1 MKQLAILR
9 DGVAMLLATVMLVS
23 SASAQTSA
31 PKGQSETIKVH
42 GHWTIVVKNP
52 DGSVASHREFENALF
67 QGDGDVVLAAILSR
81 TSSTGMWAIELDGP
95 TAAKPCNN
103 GTSGV
108 QCEIL
113 EPNGNLISGEEAF
126 ENLTMQ
132 LAGTPEGSGHPKR
145 YGKINQ
151 RWSNQSGFHIYR
163 HMQCFRAAFVVR
175 TLWKRYSQT
184 NYAHAHAADDHCCQ
198 PEHQCHRNAELF
210 LVTSETLVINQCGFP
225 VSTSALLGT
234 GRVTG
239 VGEPVSTT

>member
-1 MKQLAILR
+1 MWISSWTSAFPSYVERNIQENVMKQLAILR

-95 TAAKPCNN
+95 TAAKPCHN

-132 LAGTPEGSGHPKR
+132 LAGTPKAQVILSGTAKSINGGQINLVSTFIGICNASVLPSSCGRYGSGIHRLTMHTLTPPMTIVASQS
-145 YGKINQ
+145 IN
-151 RWSNQSGFHIYR
+151 
-163 HMQCFRAAFVVR
+163 VTV
-175 TLWKRYSQT
+175 TLS
-184 NYAHAHAADDHCCQ
+184 
-198 PEHQCHRNAELF
+198 F
-210 LVTSETLVINQCGFP
+210 S
-225 VSTSALLGT
+225 
-234 GRVTG
+234 
-239 VGEPVSTT
+239 